1 MSKLAKLFESKVFK
15 KTVLVLGAIF
25 YIFTILIVFNPDPF
39 LKFGYLGVF
48 VFNLF
53 GPGTVLIPMLS
64 RHMNVFWISILGSAG
79 MALNDSVGWLVGKS
93 GDVILPRSKRV
104 EKFEKSIQK
113 WGSYALFGWALI
125 PFPYDFI
132 AMVAGY
138 LEIPYRKFVLPVF
151 LARVIRFALLGSG
164 VVAIWGKI
172 I

>member
-1 MSKLAKLFESKVFK
+1 MNKLTKLLESKVFK
-15 KTVLVLGAIF
+15 KTILVLGATF
-25 YIFTILIVFNPDPF
+25 YIFTIFIVFNPEPF

-64 RHMNVFWISILGSAG
+64 RHMNVLWISIVGSAG
-79 MALNDSVGWLVGKS
+79 MVLNDSVGWLVGKS

-104 EKFEKSIQK
+104 EKFEESIQK

-132 AMVAGY
+132 AMIAGY
-138 LEIPYRKFVLPVF
+138 LEIPYKKFVLPVF
-151 LARVIRFALLGSG
+151 LARVIRFALLGLG
-164 VVAIWGKI
+164 VVAIWGKLI
-172 I
+172 